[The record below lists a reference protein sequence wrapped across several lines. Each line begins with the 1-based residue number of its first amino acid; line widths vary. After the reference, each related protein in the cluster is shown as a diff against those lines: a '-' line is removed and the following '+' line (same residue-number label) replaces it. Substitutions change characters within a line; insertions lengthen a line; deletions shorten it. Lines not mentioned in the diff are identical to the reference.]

1 MAEREPVLAQPLS
14 AEDARPPSWR
24 EAQGRLEE
32 AQFYWLA
39 TTRPDGQPH
48 VVPILA
54 VWLDGALHFSA
65 GPSSRKSRNLAQGH
79 RCSIAV
85 DSDDLHLIVE
95 GTAARVS
102 NTARLERL
110 AELYATKYGWEVA
123 VHGGAFYADG
133 APTAGP
139 PPYDVYEVL
148 STTVFA
154 FGTDESFGAMRWR
167 F

>member
-1 MAEREPVLAQPLS
+1 MSVQEPVSAQPLS

-24 EAQGRLEE
+24 ETRARLEE

-39 TTRPDGQPH
+39 TTRPDARPH
-48 VVPILA
+48 IMPVLA
-54 VWLDGALHFSA
+54 VWYDGALYFSA
-65 GPSSRKSRNLAQGH
+65 GPSSRKSRNLAH
-79 RCSIAV
+79 RQHCTIAV

-95 GTAARVS
+95 GTATKAT
-102 NTARLERL
+102 NGARLERL
-110 AELYATKYGWEVA
+110 AELYSSKYGWDVT
-123 VHGGAFYADG
+123 VHGGAFYGDG

-139 PPYDVYEVL
+139 PPYEVFEVRAA
-148 STTVFA
+148 TVFA